1 MPEKRKREVTWHHC
15 DLCDYKTKIKSSL
28 KKHKVSIH
36 DIGVT
41 WYHCDQCDHKCKHK
55 PHLKNH
61 KANKHNIGV
70 TWHHCDLCDFKCKQ
84 KSDLNRHKG
93 YKHDIGF
100 TWHHCDLCDY
110 KCKQKCNLKHHKAD
124 KHDIGVIWH
133 HCDLCDFKCKKKGHL
148 KRHKAGKH
156 DIGVTWHQCDQCDSK
171 FKEKC
176 QLKQHKAGKH
186 DIGVIW
192 HHCDQPDCD
201 FKAKHKG
208 IVKQHKVNK
217 HNIGVTWHHCDHCD
231 YKSKQKSH
239 LKQHKADKHD
249 IDVTWHRCNLCP
261 YKSKHSSHLNR
272 HLKYVENIGN
282 KTCQLCY
289 KENLGVVKPYGMNEM
304 YIDMCDDCAIDTKQ
318 KKRIEHRYT
327 HYLKKHY
334 DFPCRNDVIVRGDA
348 CTRYRP
354 DIIYEGPKRILH
366 VEIDEHEHQNK
377 SGNYSCDEKRIS
389 DLYDEFQTPVPDH
402 YIVIRLNPDS
412 YQTEKKYYQVDRD
425 KVFKKRAKILLKLMK
440 KIQDNP
446 PESKICIYYL
456 YYSYDSNRIAKNI
469 PCVMLNDENIRKYL
483 K

>member
-1 MPEKRKREVTWHHC
+1 MPEKRKREVRLYHC
-15 DLCDYKTKIKSSL
+15 DLCDYKCKTKCNLKRHKASVHDIDVTWHYCDQPNCDKKFKQTGHLKDHKASVHDIDVTWHCCDQPDCDFKCKKKSNL
-28 KKHKVSIH
+28 KQHKASAH
-36 DIGVT
+36 GIGVT
-41 WYHCDQCDHKCKHK
+41 WYHCDQPDCDFKCKRK
-55 PHLKNH
+55 DDLKRH

-70 TWHHCDLCDFKCKQ
+70 TWHHCDQPDCDFKCKQ
-84 KSDLNRHKG
+84 KCHLKTHKIDRH
-93 YKHDIGF
+93 HIGVI
-100 TWHHCDLCDY
+100 WHQCHLCDY
-110 KCKQKCNLKHHKAD
+110 KCKQK
-124 KHDIGVIWH
+124 G
-133 HCDLCDFKCKKKGHL
+133 
-148 KRHKAGKH
+148 
-156 DIGVTWHQCDQCDSK
+156 S
-171 FKEKC
+171 
-176 QLKQHKAGKH
+176 
-186 DIGVIW
+186 
-192 HHCDQPDCD
+192 
-201 FKAKHKG
+201 
-208 IVKQHKVNK
+208 
-217 HNIGVTWHHCDHCD
+217 
-231 YKSKQKSH
+231 
-239 LKQHKADKHD
+239 
-249 IDVTWHRCNLCP
+249 
-261 YKSKHSSHLNR
+261 LNR

-282 KTCQLCY
+282 KTCQRCY

-318 KKRIEHRYT
+318 KKRIEERYA

-366 VEIDEHEHQNK
+366 IEIDEHQHQK
-377 SGNYSCDEKRIS
+377 KGGDYSCDEKRIS

-440 KIQDNP
+440 KIEKNP

-469 PCVMLNDENIRKYL
+469 PCIMLNDENIREYL